1 MASPASPPTAA
12 RTRAV
17 AVAIATAVAA
27 ATATKD
33 GQINALERQ
42 MFIAKTVAVVAPILA
57 TIATVYFTSAWDSAL
72 QFLGLQEVPIAPIN
86 NLPNNPPTVPCDCDS
101 IPVDSSCSQDL
112 LACQGDVAEKQA
124 LLEKCKAI
132 GRQFQAQRNEAKD
145 DWKAC
150 LERLAEREITQAA

>member
-1 MASPASPPTAA
+1 
-12 RTRAV
+12 
-17 AVAIATAVAA
+17 
-27 ATATKD
+27 
-33 GQINALERQ
+33 

-124 LLEKCKAI
+124 LLEKCETIGRACQGDVAEKQALLEKCKAI